1 MTTLENASASPR
13 NPTQR
18 RASDIPEDVPRDR
31 WGRPQIV
38 APDGKGATSYTRA
51 STLGGALEDQTNLG
65 EWKKRVVAYG
75 LARRRDLILAA
86 AAVETWDHPQDK
98 KRLADIADQATQHA
112 QANAAATIGTALHAL
127 TDRLDRGL
135 EIPDVGEDRFALEA
149 YQATMS
155 HFTVHAIEQFIVCD
169 ELQAAGT
176 TDRVLSPKG
185 MMIAPD
191 GTRITPED
199 RLIDDTKTSATADY
213 FGIKFAV
220 QEAVYGYGV
229 PYQHGVGRLDWPD
242 GIAPRRDWGLIMH
255 VPSGGSSASLY
266 WVNLTLGW
274 QLAKLAVEV
283 REWRKHKGLVVPADL
298 PTPPVVDDL
307 AALIAAVPDGPDA
320 RQAFR
325 DLWTAH
331 AGVWTSAHTSAVQER
346 LARMDGAR

>member
-1 MTTLENASASPR
+1 MSLENASASPR
-13 NPTQR
+13 HPTQQ

-38 APDGKGATSYTRA
+38 SLDGKGATHYTRA

-86 AAVETWDHPQDK
+86 ASVETWDHPQDK
-98 KRLADIADQATQHA
+98 KRLADIAEQATQHA

-135 EIPDVGEDRFALEA
+135 EIPDVGEDRFALQA

-185 MMIAPD
+185 VMIAPD

-199 RLIDDTKTSATADY
+199 RLIDDTKTSGTSDY

-220 QEAVYGYGV
+220 QEAVYAYGV

-255 VPSGGSSASLY
+255 VPSGGSSAELY

-283 REWRKHKGLVVPADL
+283 REWRKHKGLVVPAQL
-298 PTPPVVDDL
+298 PQAPVGDEL
-307 AALIAAVPDGPDA
+307 ATLIAAVPDGPGL
-320 RQAFR
+320 R
-325 DLWTAH
+325 DRLAALWSQHAH
-331 AGVWTSAHTSAVQER
+331 AWTSAHTQQVQAR
-346 LARMDGAR
+346 LARMGGGW